1 MEREERQRRGFS
13 DAGAGGAFVIGGG
26 EPSFTGWYLRT
37 LKVVHDRH
45 VCVGTSF
52 PCRRK
57 TKVQSHRGG
66 GSDCPCVR
74 GGQHQAS
81 CGWSGASRGAATGH
95 RGRRGS
101 RRPYSWGRGCR
112 DFDIERSRV
121 GAGGGFSAQ
130 ECQHQMEAL
139 TGITL
144 AAVLSRLQGAS
155 GEGSM
160 TVTMKAWFL
169 PPRNLTRW
177 QR

>member
-1 MEREERQRRGFS
+1 MAGAERAGEQRPGTEVGE
-13 DAGAGGAFVIGGG
+13 GAGGPIRG
-26 EPSFTGWYLRT
+26 EG
-37 LKVVHDRH
+37 
-45 VCVGTSF
+45 
-52 PCRRK
+52 
-57 TKVQSHRGG
+57 
-66 GSDCPCVR
+66 
-74 GGQHQAS
+74 
-81 CGWSGASRGAATGH
+81 
-95 RGRRGS
+95 
-101 RRPYSWGRGCR
+101 GCR
-112 DFDIERSRV
+112 DFDMERSRV

-169 PPRNLTRW
+169 PTRNLTRW